1 MLFYGSYLLP
11 YNSEIKLVH
20 IEEVELE
27 LAVIDFPSLGRVDT
41 SEPGPKKTG
50 ESGVR
55 PGKESGIRGR
65 RRRREAFRSFTY
77 KKVVILQYENTPLHV
92 EVLHC

>member
-20 IEEVELE
+20 IEEVELQS
-27 LAVIDFPSLGRVDT
+27 AVIDFPLRGRVDT
-41 SEPGPKKTG
+41 SEPRPKKTRA

-55 PGKESGIRGR
+55 PGKGSTIREGGGG
-65 RRRREAFRSFTY
+65 AGGGGGGGGVFRYLVKSFNIT
-77 KKVVILQYENTPLHV
+77 V
-92 EVLHC
+92 

>member
-27 LAVIDFPSLGRVDT
+27 SAVIDFPSQGRDT
-41 SEPGPKKTG
+41 SEPGPKKTRA
-50 ESGVR
+50 ESAGA
-55 PGKESGIRGR
+55 GGGRG
-65 RRRREAFRSFTY
+65 SS
-77 KKVVILQYENTPLHV
+77 
-92 EVLHC
+92 CGCSS